1 MLRKKKKRNCL
12 RHELSY
18 LITASHGENWGKWEE
33 EGMIKE
39 QRAEHAVWL
48 VKQGGTADKHAWT
61 HETGHLDMEPFKHLT
76 VQTHTHTTGYAL
88 TNTLLWYTPGFSSYF
103 KMKLLQKTLNLNVV
117 FFKVHQL
124 KKNNIM
130 HRTIP
135 L

>member
-1 MLRKKKKRNCL
+1 M
-12 RHELSY
+12 SY

-76 VQTHTHTTGYAL
+76 VQTHTHTHNRIHTDKHTAL
-88 TNTLLWYTPGFSSYF
+88 VHTRLLL
-103 KMKLLQKTLNLNVV
+103 LLQNETASKNIEPECC
-117 FFKVHQL
+117 FF
-124 KKNNIM
+124 
-130 HRTIP
+130 
-135 L
+135 

>member
-1 MLRKKKKRNCL
+1 M
-12 RHELSY
+12 SY

-33 EGMIKE
+33 EGVIKE

-76 VQTHTHTTGYAL
+76 VQTHTHTTGYTL

-103 KMKLLQKTLNLNVV
+103 KMKLL
-117 FFKVHQL
+117 
-124 KKNNIM
+124 
-130 HRTIP
+130 
-135 L
+135 